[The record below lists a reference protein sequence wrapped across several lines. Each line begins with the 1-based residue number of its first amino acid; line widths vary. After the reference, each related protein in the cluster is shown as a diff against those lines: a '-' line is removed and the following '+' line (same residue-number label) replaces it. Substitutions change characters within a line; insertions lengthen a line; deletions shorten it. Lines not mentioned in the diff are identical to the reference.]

1 MKKNNTVN
9 TALVTLIFLLFV
21 SVSCT
26 MWSNR
31 EWQQLPD
38 RKFYFNSFTY
48 THNGGSKVIAGS
60 VMQSAPLRKIFE
72 LAEKKYSITI
82 DSSEYESFLTSACP
96 AAIKASGILIE
107 KDFIWKGNNAE
118 KNTADMVLVVALDDL
133 EFTGYNYQF
142 ILKTDGKTR
151 AFVQGTV
158 KKKEETYPH
167 LARQLGADTISMS
180 AIAASSAAALKNQSL
195 TAPADADSAPSFRSR
210 QWAVEGRIKEQI
222 DSYSR
227 KLTPEDRKQFKDEM
241 SRFIDAS
248 IK

>member
-1 MKKNNTVN
+1 MKKNNTITIV
-9 TALVTLIFLLFV
+9 LFSIIFIFFV
-21 SVSCT
+21 SLSCT
-26 MWSNR
+26 MWSHR
-31 EWQQLPD
+31 DWQQLQD

-48 THNGGSKVIAGS
+48 THNGGSKAIAGS
-60 VMQSAPLRKIFE
+60 VMQSAPLRRILE

-96 AAIKASGILIE
+96 AAIKASGIFIE
-107 KDFIWKGNNAE
+107 KDFIWKGNNTQ

-142 ILKTDGKTR
+142 ILKTDGNTR

-158 KKKEETYPH
+158 KKKEEIFPH
-167 LARQLGADTISMS
+167 LAGQLGADTASMS
-180 AIAASSAAALKNQSL
+180 AIAASSARALKNQSL
-195 TAPADADSAPSFRSR
+195 TAPTDADSDPSYRSR

-227 KLTPEDRKQFKDEM
+227 KLTPEDRKQFKNDM
-241 SRFIDAS
+241 SRFIDDS